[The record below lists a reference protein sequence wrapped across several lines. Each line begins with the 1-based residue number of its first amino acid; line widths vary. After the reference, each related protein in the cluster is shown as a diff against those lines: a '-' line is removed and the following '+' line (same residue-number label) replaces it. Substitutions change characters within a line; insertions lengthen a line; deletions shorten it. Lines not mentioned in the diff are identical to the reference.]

1 MSDSQVLRNEARRGV
16 QKIVGKMGGS
26 SALQQ
31 TAGNLAD
38 KALVA
43 GAGALMKNKGKIIGK
58 FRKLVGLQRGGVI
71 VLHTAKPKATK
82 KRVVKK
88 RAVRSRKM

>member
-1 MSDSQVLRNEARRGV
+1 MSDSQVLRSEARRGV
-16 QKIVGKMGGS
+16 QNLVGRMGGS

-43 GAGALMKNKGKIIGK
+43 GAGALMKNKGKIFGK
-58 FRKLVGLQRGGVI
+58 VRKLIGFQRGGVI
-71 VLHTAKPKATK
+71 VIKANAPKKGGRRKGRKSK
-82 KRVVKK
+82 K
-88 RAVRSRKM
+88 

>member
-1 MSDSQVLRNEARRGV
+1 MSDSQVLRSEARKGV
-16 QKIVGKMGGS
+16 QNLIGKMGGS

-43 GAGALMKNKGKIIGK
+43 GAGALMKNKGKILGK
-58 FRKLVGLQRGGVI
+58 VRKLIGFQKGGMI
-71 VLHTAKPKATK
+71 VLKASPAKKGGRRKRKSK
-82 KRVVKK
+82 K
-88 RAVRSRKM
+88 

>member
-1 MSDSQVLRNEARRGV
+1 MSSSQVIRNEARRGV
-16 QKIVGKMGGS
+16 QNLVGKMGGS

-43 GAGALMKNKGKIIGK
+43 GAGALMKNKGKIFGK
-58 FRKLVGLQRGGVI
+58 VRKLIGFQKGGVI
-71 VLHTAKPKATK
+71 VIKASAPKKSGRRKGRKAT
-82 KRVVKK
+82 RH
-88 RAVRSRKM
+88 

>member
-1 MSDSQVLRNEARRGV
+1 MSDSQVIRSEARRGV
-16 QKIVGKMGGS
+16 QNLVGKMGGS

-58 FRKLVGLQRGGVI
+58 VRKLIGFQKGGMI
-71 VLHTAKPKATK
+71 VLHASKPKK
-82 KRVVKK
+82 SGGRKRGRK
-88 RAVRSRKM
+88 SRK

>member
-1 MSDSQVLRNEARRGV
+1 MSDSQVLRNETRRGV
-16 QKIVGKMGGS
+16 QRIVGKMGGS

-58 FRKLVGLQRGGVI
+58 FRKLVGFQKGGMI
-71 VLHTAKPKATK
+71 VLHASKPKATK

-88 RAVRSRKM
+88 RAVRSRK

>member
-1 MSDSQVLRNEARRGV
+1 MSDSQVLRNEARKGV
-16 QKIVGKMGGS
+16 QRIIRKMGGS

-43 GAGALMKNKGKIIGK
+43 GAGALMKNKGKILGK
-58 FRKLVGLQRGGVI
+58 ARKLVGFQRGGVI
-71 VLHTAKPKATK
+71 VLNASPAKKGGRRKRKSK
-82 KRVVKK
+82 K
-88 RAVRSRKM
+88 